1 MVGYNGDREQRM
13 LRERELQIEYGLSI
27 RESEV
32 IAALE
37 SGERVTDISR
47 RLGVSQQ
54 AITDSKRRALIK
66 MAGQ

>member
-27 RESEV
+27 RESEI

-37 SGERVTDISR
+37 SGERVTDICK

-54 AITDSKRRALIK
+54 AVSDSKRRALIK